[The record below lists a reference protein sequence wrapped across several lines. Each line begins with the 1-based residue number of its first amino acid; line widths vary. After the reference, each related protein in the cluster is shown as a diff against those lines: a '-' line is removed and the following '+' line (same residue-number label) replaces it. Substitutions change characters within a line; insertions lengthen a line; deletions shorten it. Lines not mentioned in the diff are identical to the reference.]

1 MASEA
6 RGKTIAKVV
15 AVALIVGLFSAFYC
29 WSFWDP
35 IGAMKR
41 VPIGIVNLD
50 EGAEV
55 NGKEVNIGSE
65 IAGSAVEGSDANFVE
80 LDEQALADGVEN
92 SGYSMVFEIPA
103 DFSSKVTAGMTDV
116 PQAADL
122 EIYKNIRYNYIYAQ
136 LSTQIEKAFEGSVN
150 SAIANAY
157 VTGAY
162 SGLEQ
167 ARDGLQEASEG
178 SGKLADGASTAS
190 EGITTL
196 SSGASALSTG
206 AKSVADGLSS
216 LSSGLTSGK
225 QQLDSAQSSLLAL
238 STQLGAGSESAGALA
253 DGATAAQTCYQAA
266 LEATKSGSAVGGKT
280 AAEWLAAGNA
290 AIAQVSQGA
299 SSMATQLSGAASGV
313 GSGATALGAAS
324 ESISSAID
332 GIGSP
337 DVAGQTL
344 AYGQAQVVAGLESM
358 SSGLSSVQGGVGQLA
373 AGASELG
380 DATTDGAE
388 TISDSLGASS
398 DDMGAYVADPTS
410 VNEERYGSLDY
421 YGQGFSPFFMT
432 TSLWLGALIIFF
444 IIEPLWPK
452 NRHAGRVRTVVG
464 RLPLYALVCAFE
476 AAAVTLF
483 AWGIGVLDAHSA
495 SPLLLFAYALGVS
508 LSFMLIMQFL
518 NMTLGVIGKAL
529 AVLTLIF
536 QLACSG
542 GTLPVDLGQSFVAA
556 LNPFLPFTYAID
568 GFREVIT
575 YVNGATIAGD
585 LGMTAVFGL
594 AFFVLSLA
602 TWGFAERRRDAEAKS
617 TLAWNKEEEPEGET
631 GPGAVPSVETG
642 LGTVSPIG
650 QRACSE

>member
-1 MASEA
+1 MSGMASEA
-6 RGKTIAKVV
+6 RGKTIAKIV

-35 IGAMKR
+35 VGAMKR

-50 EGAEV
+50 EGVEV
-55 NGKEVNIGSE
+55 NGKQVNIGSG
-65 IAGSAVEGSDANFVE
+65 IADSAVEGSDANFVE

-103 DFSSKVTAGMTDV
+103 DFSSKVAAGMTDV

-178 SGKLADGASTAS
+178 SGKLADGASPAS

-196 SSGASALSTG
+196 SS
-206 AKSVADGLSS
+206 
-216 LSSGLTSGK
+216 
-225 QQLDSAQSSLLAL
+225 
-238 STQLGAGSESAGALA
+238 
-253 DGATAAQTCYQAA
+253 
-266 LEATKSGSAVGGKT
+266 
-280 AAEWLAAGNA
+280 
-290 AIAQVSQGA
+290 
-299 SSMATQLSGAASGV
+299 
-313 GSGATALGAAS
+313 
-324 ESISSAID
+324 
-332 GIGSP
+332 
-337 DVAGQTL
+337 
-344 AYGQAQVVAGLESM
+344 
-358 SSGLSSVQGGVGQLA
+358 
-373 AGASELG
+373 
-380 DATTDGAE
+380 
-388 TISDSLGASS
+388 GASS

-410 VNEERYGSLDY
+410 VNEEKYGSLDY

-444 IIEPLWPK
+444 VIEPLWPK
-452 NRHAGRVRTVVG
+452 SRHAGCLRTVVG
-464 RLPLYALVCAFE
+464 RLPFYALVCAFE
-476 AAAVTLF
+476 AAAVALF

-575 YVNGATIAGD
+575 YANGATIAVD
-585 LGMTAVFGL
+585 LGTTVAFGL

-602 TWGFAERRRDAEAKS
+602 TWGFAERRRDAEMKS
-617 TLAWNKEEEPEGET
+617 TLAWNREEEPEGET
-631 GPGAVPSVETG
+631 GPGIAPSAKTAP
-642 LGTVSPIG
+642 GTVSPIG